1 LVAEGNPL
9 LLAVDTS
16 TEMAGLALYNGHRV
30 SELVW
35 HSGRNQTAG
44 LLEQIQYLLGLN
56 RLSLADV
63 GAIGVATGPGTF
75 NGLRVGLSVAKGLGY
90 GRSIPVFG
98 VDTLDATA
106 YPHRTS
112 TTPIRAFVPAGRGRT
127 VFCDYRHRNGRWV
140 RAGEMQ
146 NRPFAELT
154 AGLSE
159 RTLVI
164 GETPSGHN
172 LDELPGEQ
180 AEFSRLSL
188 RTRRP
193 SSIAEIAWRRWQSGE
208 SDDLPALEPLY
219 VHGARSAT

>member
-1 LVAEGNPL
+1 VAEGNSL

-16 TEMAGLALYNGHRV
+16 TEMAGLALYNGQRV

-35 HSGRNQTAG
+35 HSGRNQTTG
-44 LLEQIQYLLGLN
+44 LLEQIQYILRLN
-56 RLSLADV
+56 RLTLADV

-90 GRSIPVFG
+90 GRSIPVYG

-112 TTPIRAFVPAGRGRT
+112 TIPIRAFVPAGRGRI

-140 RAGEMQ
+140 RAGDMQ

-159 RTLVI
+159 RTLVT
-164 GETPSGHN
+164 GETPASHN
-172 LDELPGEQ
+172 LENLPEGK
-180 AEFSRLSL
+180 AEVPRLSL
-188 RTRRP
+188 RARRP
-193 SSIAEIAWRRWQSGE
+193 SSIAEIAWRRWQAGE

-219 VHGARSAT
+219 VHGKRAAT